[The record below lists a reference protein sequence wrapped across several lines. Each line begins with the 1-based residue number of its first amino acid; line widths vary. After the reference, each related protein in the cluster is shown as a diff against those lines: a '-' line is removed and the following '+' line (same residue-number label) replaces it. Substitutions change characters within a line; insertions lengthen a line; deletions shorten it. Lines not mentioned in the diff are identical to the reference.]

1 MAIQL
6 LSLRW
11 RALSQGFSGGAWL
24 FDEVIC
30 LFWVRNAVPGI
41 ANLVDFGAIG
51 VA

>member
-24 FDEVIC
+24 FDVTIC
-30 LFWVRNAVPGI
+30 LFWVRNWVPS
-41 ANLVDFGAIG
+41 AASLVDFGARG
-51 VA
+51 VD